1 MQAYIYSILTVKCMK
16 HDLRQSDVF
25 LECEMK
31 RPHQKYKTMNHLI
44 HQSIKTYIFGL
55 YYVVLNKFSLDMQ
68 LIIKTATIG

>member
-1 MQAYIYSILTVKCMK
+1 MYSIFTVKCVK

-44 HQSIKTYIFGL
+44 LQSIKT
-55 YYVVLNKFSLDMQ
+55 
-68 LIIKTATIG
+68 